1 VSSLDAHL
9 LSLLLDLTAELPE
22 VTGRR
27 MFGSDALFANGTIF
41 AIVWDGRVTLRFP
54 DEARFAA
61 ANALEGAGP
70 FDPMGAGK
78 TMGRWVCMPEA
89 FHDDV
94 EALSPWVELAHRLAM
109 SEPPKTA
116 KRAPKRAP
124 KVRTARARARRR
136 A

>member
-1 VSSLDAHL
+1 MSSLDAHL
-9 LSLLLDLTAELPE
+9 LSLLVDLTAELPE

-54 DEARFAA
+54 AEDHFAA
-61 ANALEGAGP
+61 AMALPGAGL
-70 FDPMGAGK
+70 FDPMGTGK
-78 TMGRWVCMPEA
+78 TMGRWVCLPEA

-94 EALSPWVELAHRLAM
+94 EALAPWVEVAHRLAM
-109 SEPPKTA
+109 SEPPKGA
-116 KRAPKRAP
+116 RRAPKK
-124 KVRTARARARRR
+124 KVRAARARARRK

>member
-1 VSSLDAHL
+1 MSSLDAHL
-9 LSLLLDLTAELPE
+9 LSLLVDLTAELPE

-54 DEARFAA
+54 AEDRFLAA
-61 ANALEGAGP
+61 MALPGAGR
-70 FDPMGAGK
+70 FDPMGSGK
-78 TMGRWVCMPEA
+78 TMGRWVCLPET

-94 EALSPWVELAHRLAM
+94 DALAPWVEEAHRLAM
-109 SEPPKTA
+109 SEPPK
-116 KRAPKRAP
+116 RPKRAP
-124 KVRTARARARRR
+124 KKKVRAARAPARRK

>member
-1 VSSLDAHL
+1 MSSLDAHL
-9 LSLLLDLTAELPE
+9 LSLLVDLTAELPE

-54 DEARFAA
+54 PQARFDAA
-61 ANALEGAGP
+61 RALEGAGH

-94 EALSPWVELAHRLAM
+94 EALAPWVEEAHRHAM
-109 SEPPKTA
+109 SEPPKRAT
-116 KRAPKRAP
+116 KRAPKKKA
-124 KVRTARARARRR
+124 TAARARARRK